1 MNKICISSRVNNA
14 WDPISTNYVNIYR
27 WPESAADRGGAPPCG
42 RAEDGILCR
51 KVYLRSYKFSRERV
65 AAAGRRTEEMKALL
79 RRRRRRRRKGMRRRV
94 VVIRRVKRFSCAA
107 LRAFFRR
114 LLLCAAS
121 VDVVDQSI

>member
-1 MNKICISSRVNNA
+1 MNKICILSCVNDA
-14 WDPISTNYVNIYR
+14 WDPISANYANIYR
-27 WPESAADRGGAPPCG
+27 WPESATDRGGATPRG
-42 RAEDGILCR
+42 RAADGISCR
-51 KVYLRSYKFSRERV
+51 KLYIRSCTFSRERV
-65 AAAGRRTEEMKALL
+65 AAAGRRTEEMEALL